1 MKINT
6 YLGRRWDVFTES
18 LERTADGGS
27 GGAHVTGSS
36 ALREGSFTLHKHSCS
51 LAGSGLGLLGGFL
64 FVFDTTACPQEA
76 PLAFELHILPQHQV
90 SDWQNSQAEHLPCV
104 SH

>member
-1 MKINT
+1 M
-6 YLGRRWDVFTES
+6 
-18 LERTADGGS
+18 
-27 GGAHVTGSS
+27 TGSS
-36 ALREGSFTLHKHSCS
+36 TLSEGSFTLHKYFCS
-51 LAGSGLGLLGGFL
+51 LAGSGWDLLVGFL

-90 SDWQNSQAEHLPCV
+90 SDWQDSHTEHLPCV